1 MLGLVV
7 GDAVVGDGVVAGPAV
22 VVVVVPQQAQAGGLS
37 LWGKVQKGGLIQ
49 SPTSSGLSAPSGP
62 LKVTPQEDML
72 PDHLSKESA
81 ALLESQLILEVQA
94 EPQSKLPL
102 SV

>member
-1 MLGLVV
+1 MQLPIPRDSSTQHAPLSNGS
-7 GDAVVGDGVVAGPAV
+7 
-22 VVVVVPQQAQAGGLS
+22 QQSQADGLS
-37 LWGKVQKGGLIQ
+37 SWEKVQTGASLQ
-49 SPTSSGLSAPSGP
+49 LPTSSGLSAPSGP

-94 EPQSKLPL
+94 EPQSKPPW